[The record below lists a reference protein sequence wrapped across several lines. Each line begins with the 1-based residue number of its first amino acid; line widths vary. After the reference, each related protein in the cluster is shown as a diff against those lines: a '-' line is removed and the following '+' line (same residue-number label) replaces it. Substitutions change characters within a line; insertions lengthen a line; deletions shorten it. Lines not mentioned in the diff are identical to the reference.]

1 MFLYMKKVIMFI
13 VALAATV
20 HVSAQMPGRLE
31 FVGDGSFWLP
41 AMSDLPK
48 TVQKGDV
55 VSVTLGSEGL
65 SSITLP
71 QMAYTA
77 MGVTVSSFTIADARW
92 KMDMSTMVST
102 WEEQNFTATA
112 VGTDGNSKAVS
123 GKMSAEYVHND
134 KTFHIILTFKYG
146 SMPFE
151 IVYEHTG
158 VYVSTAI
165 DAVDNDVNASVD
177 GASWTV
183 SGQRVSS
190 CSKGL
195 LIRNGRKYLVK

>member
-1 MFLYMKKVIMFI
+1 MFI

-41 AMSDLPK
+41 AMYDLPK

-55 VSVTLGSEGL
+55 VAVALGSEGL

-71 QMAYTA
+71 TMTYTA
-77 MGVTVSSFTIADARW
+77 MGVTVSSFTITDAQW
-92 KMDMSTMVST
+92 KMDMSTMVSK
-102 WEEQNFTATA
+102 WEEQDFTATA
-112 VGTDGNSKAVS
+112 VGTDGMSKTVN
-123 GKMSAEYVHND
+123 GKVSAEYVHKD

-151 IVYEHTG
+151 IAYEHTG
-158 VYVSTAI
+158 VYVTTAI
-165 DAVDNDVNASVD
+165 DAVGNDVNVSAD

-183 SGQRVSS
+183 SGQRASS
-190 CSKGL
+190 CSKGV
-195 LIRNGRKYLVK
+195 LIRNGRKYLAK